1 MTKIGKMSKIKAFD
15 EINGVREDVW
25 ETLRNSGL
33 PLILYGMGDGAEKIL
48 KVFDGK
54 GIRVSGIFAS
64 DEFVRYKQ
72 FHGFTVVKYS
82 DICKEFSDFAVV
94 VAFASQRPEVLEN
107 IYRIASERNTY
118 APDVPVFGE
127 GLFDLDYYGRN
138 KERLRKVFDRL
149 SDDVSKNTFVCS
161 ILYKLTGK
169 IGYLRECTSA
179 KEETN
184 KFIYGLFD
192 NKNYVDIGA
201 YNGDTVEEYVN
212 ACGKEAKIYAFEPDE
227 RNFRKLCEKSKSLS
241 DSITCFNAAAWDKNE
256 TVYFS
261 SRSGRAS
268 SAENA
273 ALFAK
278 SKEIRAVRA
287 DSVIDAPIGY
297 VKIDAEGSDKKAL
310 IGLSEIIKRD
320 RPVIR
325 CAAYHRTE
333 DYFDIPETVLSI
345 CPDYKIYM
353 RHLEYV
359 PGWDTDFIFA
369 P

>member
-1 MTKIGKMSKIKAFD
+1 MSHIRTFD
-15 EINGVREDVW
+15 EINDIHKDVW
-25 ETLRNSGL
+25 ETLRSTRI
-33 PLILYGMGDGAEKIL
+33 PLVLYGMGDGADKIL
-48 KVFDGK
+48 KVFEDK
-54 GIRVSGIFAS
+54 GIKISGIFAS
-64 DEFVRYKQ
+64 DEFVRYKK
-72 FHGFTVVKYS
+72 FHDFTVVRYS

-107 IYRIASERNTY
+107 IYRIASERTAY
-118 APDVPVFGE
+118 APDVPVFGG
-127 GLFDLDYYGRN
+127 GLFELAYFREN
-138 KERLRKVFDRL
+138 KERLRKVYDRL

-169 IGYLRECTSA
+169 IGYLRECTSD

-184 KFIYGLFD
+184 KFIYSFL
-192 NKNYVDIGA
+192 NNRNYADIGA

-212 ACGKEAKIYAFEPDE
+212 AHGKKAKIYAFEPDG
-227 RNFRKLCEKSKSLS
+227 RNYRKLCEKSRALS
-241 DSITCFNAAAWDKNE
+241 ENISCFNAAAWDKNE

-273 ALFAK
+273 ALFEK
-278 SKEIRAVRA
+278 SKEIPAVRA
-287 DSVIDAPIGY
+287 DSVIDAAVGF
-297 VKIDAEGSDKKAL
+297 VKIDAEGSDKRAL
-310 IGLSEIIKRD
+310 LGLSEVIKRD
-320 RPVIR
+320 SPVIR

-333 DYFDIPETVLSI
+333 DYFDIPETVLSV